1 LSARLLFR
9 GGTFSEFL
17 LFCANP
23 VCRLMHAK
31 KIKTRE
37 LLIIADMA
45 VVEACGNT
53 CIAYFIFIGQQHLPI
68 QVAVPIITYLL
79 FLTIIRAKGFESKSL

>member
-1 LSARLLFR
+1 
-9 GGTFSEFL
+9 
-17 LFCANP
+17 
-23 VCRLMHAK
+23 MHAK

-53 CIAYFIFIGQQHLPI
+53 CIAYFIFIGAATLTYSGSGPNYNLFN
-68 QVAVPIITYLL
+68 VPNYHTGKRL
-79 FLTIIRAKGFESKSL
+79 